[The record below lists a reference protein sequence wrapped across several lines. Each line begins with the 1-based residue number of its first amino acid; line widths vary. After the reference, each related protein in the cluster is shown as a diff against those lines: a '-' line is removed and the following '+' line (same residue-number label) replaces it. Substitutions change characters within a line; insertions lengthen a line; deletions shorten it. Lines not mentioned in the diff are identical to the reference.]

1 MTIIAW
7 LTIREAA
14 RRRILWVLIALTL
27 ISVAITGW
35 GTERLATLARTSGTG
50 ELQIQVGVSQV
61 LILVA
66 FMFSFVIAMTAAFL
80 GAPAIASDLESGVA
94 LAILARP
101 IRRADLVVGR
111 WLGLTLVVSG
121 YAIASGLLEIA
132 VVRLLTG
139 HAPPE
144 PWIAVV
150 FLAAQAT
157 VLLSIAL
164 LLSTRLPAIASGAI
178 CVVLY
183 GLAWM
188 AGVFAGIGRV
198 FGVDALVSVAQAS
211 RWIFPSDGLWRGV
224 VYGLE
229 PPLVVLGATRFG
241 AAADANPF
249 FASSPPPVEF
259 IVWSVIWIAAVVGL
273 AVWSLNRREI

>member
-1 MTIIAW
+1 VITIAR

-14 RRRILWVLIALTL
+14 RRRTLWVLVGLTVV
-27 ISVAITGW
+27 SVAITGW
-35 GTERLATLARTSGTG
+35 GTERLANLARADGVA

-66 FMFSFVIAMTAAFL
+66 FMFSFVLAMTAAFL

-94 LAILARP
+94 LALLARP
-101 IRRADLVVGR
+101 IRRADLVLGR
-111 WLGLTLVVSG
+111 WLGLTAVVAG
-121 YAIASGLLEIA
+121 YAVASGLLEIA
-132 VVRLLTG
+132 IVGILTG

-144 PWIAVV
+144 PWVAVA
-150 FLAAQAT
+150 FLAAQST
-157 VLLSIAL
+157 VLLSTAL
-164 LLSTRLPAIASGAI
+164 LLSTRLPAVASGAV
-178 CVVLY
+178 CVVLF

-198 FGVDALVSVAQAS
+198 FGVDALVAVAQAS
-211 RWIFPSDGLWRGV
+211 RWLFPSDGLWRGV

-249 FASSPPPVEF
+249 YASSPPPVGF
-259 IVWSVIWIAAVVGL
+259 VAWSVVWVALVIGL
-273 AVWSLNRREI
+273 AVWSMDRREI